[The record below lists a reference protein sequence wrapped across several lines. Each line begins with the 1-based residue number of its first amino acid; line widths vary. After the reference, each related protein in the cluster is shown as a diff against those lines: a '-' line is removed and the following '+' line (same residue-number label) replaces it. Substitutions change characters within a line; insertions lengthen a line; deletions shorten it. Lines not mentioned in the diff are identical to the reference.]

1 MTVSLNQYRR
11 TVRVFNNRKI
21 LLKKTHVRLLII
33 QKGLTAYLTSM
44 TVNLNQYRRTVGVF
58 DNRKILLKKTHGLS
72 LQKIF

>member
-11 TVRVFNNRKI
+11 TVIVFNNRKI